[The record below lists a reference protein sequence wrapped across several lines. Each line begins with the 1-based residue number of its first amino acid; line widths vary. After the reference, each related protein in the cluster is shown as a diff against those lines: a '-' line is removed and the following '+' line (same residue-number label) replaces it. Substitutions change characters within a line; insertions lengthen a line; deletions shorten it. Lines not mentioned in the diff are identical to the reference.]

1 MIDLYVFKP
10 YWGMLNVS
18 PFCLKLMAYLK
29 LAKIPYNT
37 HYTNNIRRSPSQ
49 KLPFIKDGTKVLT
62 DTAVIIEYLKTTTGI
77 SLDQQLT
84 PLQLGQSLAVQRLV
98 EEHLYFAVVY
108 SRWLDPKGWP
118 ITSKAFFGELPK
130 ILQMIVPGIVR
141 KQVKKQLWFQ
151 GTGRLSEAN
160 IYSAGNKDLAA
171 LAELLGSNQYFFG
184 DAPSSIDATIY
195 SILAC
200 ILQPPIPSPL
210 QTFAKEN
217 TTLVNYV
224 KRIQPLLV

>member
-1 MIDLYVFKP
+1 MMDLYVFKP

-18 PFCLKLMAYLK
+18 PFCLKLEVYLK
-29 LAKIPYNT
+29 LAQIPYKI

-62 DTAVIIEYLKTTTGI
+62 DTAVIIDYLKTTTGI

-84 PLQLGQSLAVQRLV
+84 PLQLAQSLAVQRLV

-108 SRWLDPKGWP
+108 SRWLDPVGWP
-118 ITSKAFFGELPK
+118 ITSKTFFGELPK
-130 ILQMIVPGIVR
+130 ILQVIVPGIVH

-151 GTGRLSEAN
+151 GTGRLSAAN
-160 IYSAGNKDLAA
+160 IYNAGNYDLAA

-184 DAPSSIDATIY
+184 DKPSNIDATIY

-200 ILQPPIPSPL
+200 IVQPPIPSPL
-210 QTFAKEN
+210 QIFVNEN
-217 TTLVNYV
+217 STLVKYMERV
-224 KRIQPLLV
+224 QLLLV